1 MLNAT
6 PGTVF
11 VLYHR
16 VFRPGVD
23 NPYLEALE
31 PLAGKLL
38 LT

>member
-6 PGTVF
+6 PGVVL

-16 VFRPGVD
+16 VFRPGGN
-23 NPYLEALE
+23 NPNIEALE
-31 PLAGKLL
+31 SLAGKSL